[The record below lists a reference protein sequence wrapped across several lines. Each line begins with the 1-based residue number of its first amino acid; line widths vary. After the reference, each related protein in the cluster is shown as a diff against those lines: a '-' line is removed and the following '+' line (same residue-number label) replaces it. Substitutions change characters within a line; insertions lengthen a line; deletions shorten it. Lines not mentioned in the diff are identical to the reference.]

1 MASMERIAIISSLSA
16 AIAASLQLAPTLASA
31 GTSEATIETANELA
45 AMRSIAI
52 AKWRREHPNP
62 PPRHPATTVP
72 VTTCADDGSA
82 GTLRSVLAT
91 VSTGDVVDLTGL
103 SCDTITLN
111 PALGYL
117 MPNLAAGEFS
127 IQGPGMQ
134 SLTISGGHEIQ
145 VLGNLEDIVINI
157 SDLSIADGYADDSW
171 GGCLLAFAPYGGF
184 RLTRVTV
191 SGCEAHQVDLLH
203 GSAVHGGAIMTG
215 GTLELTDSI
224 VTGNTV
230 SSELPDAFPYQNG
243 MYGGGISVF
252 SGPVTITHSSITSNT
267 IVSSVVTSGFMG
279 GGGLSVQSAIYDVTI
294 TDSVISGNTLDSTFV
309 DDSGRVSR
317 LSGAGLRAYQA
328 NTGLGNLVVSK
339 STFDSNT
346 ITSAANLLRIY
357 GAGIAEAMNMT
368 LSYSTLSAND
378 SAGYAGA
385 LMARGFFP
393 CAISNST
400 FSGNHASGKG
410 GAIFGAGPIS
420 LDSSTVAFNS
430 SDSDAGGVYFNDN
443 ALFSSSIV
451 ARNNGAPHPDFMV
464 SSTAIVTGNN
474 DFIGDPA
481 GLVIAPGTLTGDPM
495 LAPLA
500 DNGGPTKTHALLSN
514 STAIDA
520 GANGFAL
527 QYDQRGPGFPR
538 VNGPNPDIGAFE
550 TGTLA
555 TDEIFANGFDP

>member
-1 MASMERIAIISSLSA
+1 
-16 AIAASLQLAPTLASA
+16 
-31 GTSEATIETANELA
+31 
-45 AMRSIAI
+45 
-52 AKWRREHPNP
+52 
-62 PPRHPATTVP
+62 
-72 VTTCADDGSA
+72 
-82 GTLRSVLAT
+82 
-91 VSTGDVVDLTGL
+91 
-103 SCDTITLN
+103 
-111 PALGYL
+111 
-117 MPNLAAGEFS
+117 
-127 IQGPGMQ
+127 
-134 SLTISGGHEIQ
+134 
-145 VLGNLEDIVINI
+145 
-157 SDLSIADGYADDSW
+157 
-171 GGCLLAFAPYGGF
+171 
-184 RLTRVTV
+184 
-191 SGCEAHQVDLLH
+191 
-203 GSAVHGGAIMTG
+203 
-215 GTLELTDSI
+215 
-224 VTGNTV
+224 
-230 SSELPDAFPYQNG
+230 
-243 MYGGGISVF
+243 
-252 SGPVTITHSSITSNT
+252 
-267 IVSSVVTSGFMG
+267 MG

-474 DFIGDPA
+474 DFIGADPGVPGSPELLSTLSSTRLDGA
-481 GLVIAPGTLTGDPM
+481 FPQPFVTWEENQLIMAEAAYQVDHSDGASIARNALQAVWDANGVTLPMPAPGT
-495 LAPLA
+495 
-500 DNGGPTKTHALLSN
+500 
-514 STAIDA
+514 
-520 GANGFAL
+520 
-527 QYDQRGPGFPR
+527 PG
-538 VNGPNPDIGAFE
+538 
-550 TGTLA
+550 
-555 TDEIFANGFDP
+555 